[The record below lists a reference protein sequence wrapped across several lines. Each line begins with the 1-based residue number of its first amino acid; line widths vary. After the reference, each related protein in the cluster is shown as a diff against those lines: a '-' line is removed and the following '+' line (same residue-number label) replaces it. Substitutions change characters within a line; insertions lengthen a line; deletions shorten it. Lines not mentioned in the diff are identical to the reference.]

1 MSTENDDQPDFYDL
15 TKQAND
21 RFREEHDDAEAI
33 FEGTIGFHAFFNAD
47 ADDPTRG
54 IHTAIYQGIFNELQ
68 EVSVD
73 ADIVRI
79 NHDEVTPETAR
90 AELIN
95 QLHEFTY
102 LPENLVEAIGDAAE
116 NRVRENLEAMEDE
129 A

>member
-1 MSTENDDQPDFYDL
+1 MSAENDDEPGFYDL

-21 RFREEHDDAEAI
+21 RFKEEYDDAEAI

-47 ADDPTRG
+47 DDDPTRG
-54 IHTAIYQGIFNELQ
+54 IHTAIYQGLFNEFQ

-73 ADIVRI
+73 ADTVEI
-79 NHDEVTPETAR
+79 NHGEVTPETAR

-102 LPENLVEAIGDAAE
+102 LPENLVEAIGEQAE
-116 NRVRENLEAMEDE
+116 KRVRENLEHMEEE